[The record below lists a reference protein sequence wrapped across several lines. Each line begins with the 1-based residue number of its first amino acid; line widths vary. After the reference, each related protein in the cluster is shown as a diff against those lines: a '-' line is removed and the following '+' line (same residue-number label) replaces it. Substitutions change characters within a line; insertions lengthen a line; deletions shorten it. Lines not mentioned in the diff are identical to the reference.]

1 MEPKK
6 LKKVLIFFVSVLA
19 GIFNFKVCIQSS
31 ERSVNYQAKAKG
43 QS

>member
-1 MEPKK
+1 MERKK
-6 LKKVLIFFVSVLA
+6 LKKALIFFVSAPA

-31 ERSVNYQAKAKG
+31 ERSINYQDKAKG